1 MERDKLAKQLEI
13 ISNILEN
20 KNIVE
25 QLGKADEKM
34 TVAEMNARVIKILS
48 IAVNENKQDAD
59 LLVSMNSGKP
69 IEEVVKMPDKQYAT
83 ILRRA
88 LMNDVLNFFG

>member
-48 IAVNENKQDAD
+48 IAVNENKKDAD

-69 IEEVVKMPDKQYAT
+69 IEEVLEMTDKQYAT